1 MIVEGAKNRTITAAI
16 DALKTQIRK
25 MKAAGQEELVQ
36 ELFRAGIRAE
46 MMSSPTI
53 FPKPNYAQ
61 LVTYGFALVQN
72 DGNTI
77 RYAFSEPI
85 AVRAV
90 IEYLRT
96 EGGDE
101 YQELMLQ
108 WLVHTQD
115 DYEIRAMFGTRLAV
129 HSISIH
135 AASCRMGGRPFR
147 PTLDGMDGNGR

>member
-1 MIVEGAKNRTITAAI
+1 MIVEGAKNRTTTAAI

-25 MKAAGQEELVQ
+25 IKAARKEELVQ
-36 ELFRAGIRAE
+36 ELFRAGIQAE
-46 MMSSPTI
+46 MISSPTI

-61 LVTYGFALVQN
+61 LVTYRFALVQN
-72 DGNTI
+72 DGNTM

-85 AVRAV
+85 SVRAV

-101 YQELMLQ
+101 YQELILQ

-115 DYEIRAMFGTRLAV
+115 DYKIRAMFGKATEWFHCNSRLY
-129 HSISIH
+129 
-135 AASCRMGGRPFR
+135 
-147 PTLDGMDGNGR
+147 PTQEPG